1 MKGRRER
8 LYEWDD
14 KSIQWYKNAVEYRSF
29 HQDVAE
35 MVLSRL
41 PEHPRVC
48 DIGCGIGALTRH
60 LAPKC
65 RSVLAMD
72 LNPKP
77 LEHLKRELEKRGIT
91 NVQVTADDFEK
102 AEAPE
107 EKYDAA
113 IFCLAGGVRVFI
125 EAGKKWSDKLFFIE
139 NATDKRSFSS
149 VGERSKEVYY
159 NEDIDYLK
167 TSGLKFEYKFFTAPF
182 GQVFRDRDDAIA
194 FMRHYDKGEND
205 SDITAFLNAN
215 LIKIDHPEF
224 PLYLPNEKP
233 LVLIEVDV

>member
-1 MKGRRER
+1 MENSER
-8 LYEWDD
+8 LYVDLGENSYDIVFTD
-14 KSIQWYKNAVEYRSF
+14 SFNALG
-29 HQDVAE
+29 AE
-35 MVLSRL
+35 M
-41 PEHPRVC
+41 EK
-48 DIGCGIGALTRH
+48 IN
-60 LAPKC
+60 APKKLLIVTD
-65 RSVLAMD
+65 SNVE
-72 LNPKP
+72 P
-77 LEHLKRELEKRGIT
+77 LYADEVKRELEKRGIT